1 MKTTLMLFALSL
13 LLHTASAQAP
23 LNLDGGVALAGYDAV
38 AYRDQ
43 QRAVKGDR
51 HFAAQHGGATYHFAS
66 ETNKEKFVTNP
77 EAYVPAYGGWCAY
90 AMGATGERVSVD
102 PKTFK
107 VIDGRTYLFYNALF
121 TNTLPKWNADEAA
134 LKAKADANW
143 RKQMGR

>member
-1 MKTTLMLFALSL
+1 MKATVLFFLFALL
-13 LLHTASAQAP
+13 LQSAAAQAP
-23 LNLDGGVALAGYDAV
+23 QNLEGGVALAGYDAV

-43 QRAVKGDR
+43 QKAVKGSR
-51 HFAAQHGGATYHFAS
+51 RFTTTHAGATYYFAS

-107 VIDGRTYLFYNALF
+107 VIAGRTHLFYNAF
-121 TNTLPKWNADEAA
+121 FVNTLTKWNADEAA

-143 RKQMGR
+143 RQQSSK